1 MSPMV
6 TYFTEGNLMTK
17 MKKIMMVMMVMMMSQ
32 TSSGVVLS
40 LGMPGPVGRDLT
52 DAIIWRYLSK
62 RQDWQRED
70 IEMFLYSLVI
80 QGCDS

>member
-1 MSPMV
+1 MV
-6 TYFTEGNLMTK
+6 SYFTEGNLMTK
-17 MKKIMMVMMVMMMSQ
+17 MKKIMMVMMMSQ
-32 TSSGVVLS
+32 TSIGVVLS
-40 LGMPGPVGRDLT
+40 LGMPGPAGRDLT

-70 IEMFLYSLVI
+70 IEMFLYSLVT